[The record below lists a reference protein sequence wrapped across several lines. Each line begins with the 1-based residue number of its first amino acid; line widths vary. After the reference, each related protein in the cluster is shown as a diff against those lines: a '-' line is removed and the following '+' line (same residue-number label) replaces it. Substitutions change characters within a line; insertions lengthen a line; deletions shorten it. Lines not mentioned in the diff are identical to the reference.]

1 MIFPSSTRRVLFV
14 YDASGKA
21 GTIVLAAPSKG
32 RVTIRVHGVTAHAG
46 NEPEK
51 GLNALKVA
59 ADLIM
64 QLPDGRLSPVSTAN
78 FSIIEAGSA
87 TNVVCDLVTI
97 TGEQRSRDAKEYQQ
111 ISADIEAAADRISE
125 KYHTKIEVELATLY
139 HAFKLAETA
148 RLRAGERGGRGSRG
162 SALLQGRG
170 RRYGC
175 EPFQ

>member
-1 MIFPSSTRRVLFV
+1 M
-14 YDASGKA
+14 
-21 GTIVLAAPSKG
+21 
-32 RVTIRVHGVTAHAG
+32 HGVTAHAG

-111 ISADIEAAADRISE
+111 ISADIQAAADRISE
-125 KYHTKIEVELATLY
+125 KYHTKIEVELHTLY
-139 HAFKLAETA
+139 HASSSKRTRA
-148 RLRAGERGGRGSRG
+148 LRAGQRGGRGSLC
-162 SALLQGRG
+162 STLLQGRG
-170 RRYGC
+170 RRHGC